1 MFMQAAL
8 IKFCSTQK
16 ERMRRV
22 GGVARMGFSG
32 RGHWRGQWK
41 IKGANIHVS
50 MDKAFEEQNREK
62 GRRQYKYT

>member
-22 GGVARMGFSG
+22 GGAAQMGFSG

-50 MDKAFEEQNREK
+50 MDKAFEE
-62 GRRQYKYT
+62 